1 MFSPNK
7 CSNLFK
13 KYKPLIILIILL
25 VFIVAELI
33 QYDWILSEKYEHL
46 NFPITNQL
54 SAIGSLLSAV
64 GSMFSAV
71 FAFYA
76 INISYRTWRND
87 KYLTYIQRLNDTHE
101 QAFKQLNKILPYLK
115 DTQYHNIADVPY
127 KLSLDET
134 KNTLNFEKYKNLLRE
149 YERFKSP
156 YPYHHKLIKLLTHLE
171 ETYNNLGLY
180 LLCCIKTDKNGV
192 WEIVEDKY
200 KQKADKSIKRLLKLE
215 HCFSKTREKI
225 LSHLY
230 QQIHKI

>member
-1 MFSPNK
+1 
-7 CSNLFK
+7 
-13 KYKPLIILIILL
+13 
-25 VFIVAELI
+25 
-33 QYDWILSEKYEHL
+33 
-46 NFPITNQL
+46 
-54 SAIGSLLSAV
+54 
-64 GSMFSAV
+64 MFSAV